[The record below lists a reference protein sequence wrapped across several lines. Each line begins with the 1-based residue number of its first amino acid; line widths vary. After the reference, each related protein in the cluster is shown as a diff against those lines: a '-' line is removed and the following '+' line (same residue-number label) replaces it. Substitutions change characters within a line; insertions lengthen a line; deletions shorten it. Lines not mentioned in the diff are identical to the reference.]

1 MICRTRQQST
11 FLMCEVQNQ
20 SQASGIYPPDLRRR
34 IWSFWQ
40 SSMKPVM
47 RFANSTTYWIAWVIW
62 MAHCCHRASLVFR
75 ENRHGKVKQ
84 WASGF
89 ISALRSSG
97 GLAERRTPQTP
108 PPSPGR
114 ASSISASQGTR
125 RFSLEGCFHKLT
137 APVIWALALPLERV
151 RMHCP
156 TSKCDSNVGFCA
168 RQANSGTKSVNIPEH
183 SWRRSGTVLLLCPTE
198 YFC

>member
-1 MICRTRQQST
+1 
-11 FLMCEVQNQ
+11 MCMVLNQ
-20 SQASGIYPPDLRRR
+20 SQASGVYPPDLRRR

-62 MAHCCHRASLVFR
+62 MAHCCHRASLVCR
-75 ENRHGKVKQ
+75 ESTQGEAKQ

-89 ISALRSSG
+89 VSALSSSG
-97 GLAERRTPQTP
+97 GLPERRTPRTP

-125 RFSLEGCFHKLT
+125 HFSLEGCFHKPI
-137 APVIWALALPLERV
+137 APLIWTLSWPLQRGG
-151 RMHCP
+151 MHCP
-156 TSKCDSNVGFCA
+156 LLKCDTNVGFRA
-168 RQANSGTKSVNIPEH
+168 SKTNSGTNGINI
-183 SWRRSGTVLLLCPTE
+183 LE
-198 YFC
+198 YS